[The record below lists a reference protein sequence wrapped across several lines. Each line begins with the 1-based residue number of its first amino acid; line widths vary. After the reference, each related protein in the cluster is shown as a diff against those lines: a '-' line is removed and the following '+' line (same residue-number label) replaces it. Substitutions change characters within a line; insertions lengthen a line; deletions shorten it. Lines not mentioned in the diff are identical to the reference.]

1 MGGVR
6 EEERGTWSQE
16 ARREP
21 EDRETRKTRNQESE
35 GPVAKMTGLLYR
47 EGLGEGQ
54 LRPWAGQPRDGWAD
68 KMTL

>member
-21 EDRETRKTRNQESE
+21 EDRETRKPGTQESK
-35 GPVAKMTGLLYR
+35 GLVAKMI
-47 EGLGEGQ
+47 EVIV
-54 LRPWAGQPRDGWAD
+54 
-68 KMTL
+68 